1 MAEKRR
7 VRIAEKRL
15 KMTEKKL
22 RMTSFS
28 VTLRALA
35 RRVSYCRDSSL
46 TLRMTERRV
55 RMSLCVTL
63 FFSCHPEA

>member
-1 MAEKRR
+1 MVEKRR

-35 RRVSYCRDSSL
+35 RRVSYWRRFFAIAQNDNILRGFFTPL
-46 TLRMTERRV
+46 TLRSE
-55 RMSLCVTL
+55 
-63 FFSCHPEA
+63 